1 MLYSLFALFKII
13 LDIQV
18 FRKML
23 LSLVIPAYNEEKRL
37 GSSLQKIAQYL
48 ATRDY
53 SSEVIVVDD
62 GSSDRTVDVA
72 ESLRPAFQDAR
83 VDLRIVRNPGN
94 RGKGFS
100 VRNGMLHA
108 RGDIAVFSDADLS
121 SPITELDKLIAPI
134 IAGDKDVV
142 FGSRALSDSV
152 ISTHQ
157 SFLREMAGRSFN
169 LIMRTLTGLNFMDT
183 QCGFKAYHRKKTRPV
198 FELQRISGFGF
209 DVEVLFIAQHH
220 GLRLQEMPV
229 VWGNVEGTKV
239 TLLSGLRTF
248 LDLVTIR
255 WNQLCGRY
263 NPANCETSETAIVA
277 NNR

>member
-1 MLYSLFALFKII
+1 
-13 LDIQV
+13 
-18 FRKML
+18 ML

-37 GSSLQKIAQYL
+37 GSSLQKIAEYL
-48 ATRDY
+48 AVKDY
-53 SSEVIVVDD
+53 SSEVIIVDD
-62 GSSDRTVDVA
+62 GSTDQTVDIA
-72 ESLRPAFQDAR
+72 ESLRPIFQAAR
-83 VDLRIVRNPGN
+83 VDLRIIRNPGN

-121 SPITELDKLIAPI
+121 APITELDKLIAPI

-142 FGSRALSDSV
+142 FGSRALAGSV

-157 SFLREMAGRSFN
+157 SPLRELAGRSFN
-169 LIMRTLTGLNFMDT
+169 LIMRVLTGLRFMDT
-183 QCGFKAYHRKKTRPV
+183 QCGFKAYNRKKTRAV
-198 FELQRISGFGF
+198 FELQRINGFGF

-239 TLLSGLRTF
+239 TLASGLRTF
-248 LDLVTIR
+248 LDLVTVR
-255 WNQLCGRY
+255 WNQVCGRY
-263 NPANCETSETAIVA
+263 NPALCETNETAVA
-277 NNR
+277 VNNR

>member
-1 MLYSLFALFKII
+1 
-13 LDIQV
+13 
-18 FRKML
+18 ML

-37 GSSLQKIAQYL
+37 GPSLQKIAQYL

-62 GSSDRTVDVA
+62 GSSDRTVDIA
-72 ESLRPAFQDAR
+72 ESMRQTFQDAK

-94 RGKGFS
+94 CGKGFS

-108 RGDIAVFSDADLS
+108 RGEIAVFSDADLS
-121 SPITELDKLIAPI
+121 APITELDKLIAPI
-134 IAGDKDVV
+134 RAGERDIV
-142 FGSRALSDSV
+142 FGSRALSESI

-169 LIMRTLTGLNFMDT
+169 LTMRILTGLRFMDT
-183 QCGFKAYHRKKTRPV
+183 QCGFKAYNHKKTRSI
-198 FELQRISGFGF
+198 FELQRITGFGF
-209 DVEVLFIAQHH
+209 DVEVLFIAQYH
-220 GLRLQEMPV
+220 GLRLQEIPV

-239 TLLSGLRTF
+239 TLASGLRTF
-248 LDLVTIR
+248 LDLVTVR
-255 WNQLCGRY
+255 WNHLCGRY
-263 NPANCETSETAIVA
+263 NPNCETSKTAVVV